1 MITMFTSLASHDA
14 ATATHALMF
23 ARKAIRIA
31 FVVSENSLILTP
43 VRLTFETT
51 TALDTAVG
59 GNVGVIAGCVGAEV
73 VRAFVGDIVGALD
86 GILPVKVVGAFV
98 GDIVGALD
106 GILPVTVPPPVHVRS
121 AAVPASVPK
130 TRDPA
135 SLLKSIAA
143 TVGIVC
149 GAHFSMPDVTG

>member
-1 MITMFTSLASHDA
+1 M
-14 ATATHALMF
+14 
-23 ARKAIRIA
+23 
-31 FVVSENSLILTP
+31 SENSLILVP
-43 VRLTFETT
+43 LRLTFETT

-59 GNVGVIAGCVGAEV
+59 GNVGVITGWVGAEFV
-73 VRAFVGDIVGALD
+73 GAFVDGPSVGGVVVVASVGDSVDVDGDIVGALD
-86 GILPVKVVGAFV
+86 GILVASVGDSV
-98 GDIVGALD
+98 DVDGDIVGALD

-135 SLLKSIAA
+135 SLLKSITA

-149 GAHFSMPDVTG
+149 GAHISMPDVTG